1 MSAREALRNAIH
13 HAGGA
18 KISVSLRYTTNLVR
32 VEITD
37 EGCGISQAPGAART
51 GGHFGVVGMQERMAK
66 IGGTCSISSAEGT
79 GTTVTLE
86 IPVETLEQ
94 RGTEAK

>member
-1 MSAREALRNAIH
+1 
-13 HAGGA
+13 
-18 KISVSLRYTTNLVR
+18 
-32 VEITD
+32 
-37 EGCGISQAPGAART
+37 
-51 GGHFGVVGMQERMAK
+51 MQERMAK